1 MVTAVEGRIRR
12 ALARANPVVFTT
24 VAGLAGFCAYFSMY
38 AFRKPFT
45 AATFDVV
52 PGWHFALDYK
62 IAIVIAQAAG
72 YAISKLIGVKVIS
85 EIDPARRGIAILG
98 LIGAS
103 WLALIAFA
111 LVPEAWNVAAL
122 FLNGLPLGMIWGLV
136 FGYMEGRRVSEVL
149 GAILCASFILSSGIV
164 KSVGA
169 WLMQATHVS
178 QFWMPAATG
187 AVFFP
192 LLFVSVWVLNQLP
205 PPTPED
211 VAERVKRAPMSGAE
225 RGAFL
230 RTYAPGVVLLV
241 LSYILL
247 TALRDFRDNFAA
259 EIWTALGYGGEAG
272 VFTASELPVAVIS
285 LIALA
290 AVMVVRD
297 NLRALMVIHG
307 IVFAGF
313 VLLGVSTLAFQ
324 AHLLAPLPWMI
335 LAGAGLYMAYTPF
348 NAMLFDRLIAFSG
361 RVATAGF
368 LIYVAD
374 ASGYLGSVALLLWR
388 NFGGLK
394 LDWLQF
400 FTLSAYATSL
410 VGAVLTALAAVYFRA
425 RAHRGGQTVAPIQVE
440 VAQPAPSSST
450 HRHPRSL
457 DFRARLRLVGG
468 RHTSVPTRTDH
479 PFPGARCRQRK
490 SPGERTSGP

>member
-1 MVTAVEGRIRR
+1 M
-12 ALARANPVVFTT
+12 VFTF

-62 IAIVIAQAAG
+62 IALVIAQAAG
-72 YAISKLIGVKVIS
+72 YALSKLIGVKVIS
-85 EIDPARRGIAILG
+85 EISPARRGIAILG
-98 LIGAS
+98 LIGAA

-111 LVPEAWNVAAL
+111 VVPAPWNIAAL

-149 GAILCASFILSSGIV
+149 GAILCASFILSSGVV

-169 WLMQATHVS
+169 WLLIAGRVS
-178 QFWMPAATG
+178 PFWMPAATG
-187 AVFFP
+187 AVFLP
-192 LLFVSVWVLNQLP
+192 LLLVSVWVLGALP
-205 PPTPED
+205 PPDADDE
-211 VAERVKRAPMSGAE
+211 AERVKRAPMNAAE

-230 RTYAPGVVLLV
+230 RTYALGIVLLV
-241 LSYILL
+241 LAYILL

-259 EIWTALGYGGEAG
+259 EIWTALGYGKEAG
-272 VFTASELPVAVIS
+272 IFTASELPVAAIS
-285 LIALA
+285 LVALG
-290 AVMVVRD
+290 AVMAVRD

-313 VLLGVSTLAFQ
+313 VLLGVSTLAFG
-324 AHLLAPLPWMI
+324 AHLLSPLVWMI

-388 NFGGLK
+388 NFGGFK

-400 FTLSAYATSL
+400 FTLSAYVTS
-410 VGAVLTALAAVYFRA
+410 VAGAALTALAAIYFSTRQGAALGASRGSASA
-425 RAHRGGQTVAPIQVE
+425 RPQ
-440 VAQPAPSSST
+440 AQS
-450 HRHPRSL
+450 
-457 DFRARLRLVGG
+457 
-468 RHTSVPTRTDH
+468 
-479 PFPGARCRQRK
+479 
-490 SPGERTSGP
+490 

>member
-1 MVTAVEGRIRR
+1 VAGSLRR
-12 ALARANPVVFTT
+12 GLAKADPIVFTI

-45 AATFDVV
+45 AATFESVA
-52 PGWHFALDYK
+52 GWHFALDYK
-62 IAIVIAQAAG
+62 IALVIAQAAG

-85 EIDPARRGIAILG
+85 EISPARRGVAILA
-98 LIGAS
+98 LIGAA

-111 LVPEAWNVAAL
+111 LLPAPWNVAAL

-149 GAILCASFILSSGIV
+149 GAILCASFILSSGVV

-169 WLMQATHVS
+169 WLLHDVHVTD
-178 QFWMPAATG
+178 FWMPAATG
-187 AVFFP
+187 AAFFP
-192 LLFVSVWVLNQLP
+192 LLFVSVWVLSQLP
-205 PPTPED
+205 PPNAADE
-211 VAERVKRAPMSGAE
+211 AERVKRAPMSARE
-225 RGAFL
+225 RSAFL
-230 RTYAPGVVLLV
+230 RAYAPGVVLLV

-259 EIWTALGYGGEAG
+259 EIWTALGYGKEAG
-272 VFTASELPVAVIS
+272 IFTASEFPVAVSS
-285 LIALA
+285 LVALG

-313 VLLGVSTLAFQ
+313 ALLGVSTLAFQ
-324 AHLLAPLPWMI
+324 AHLLGPLPWMI
-335 LAGAGLYMAYTPF
+335 LAGAGLYVAYTPF

-361 RVATAGF
+361 RIATAGF

-388 NFGGLK
+388 NFGGFK

-400 FTLSAYATSL
+400 FILSAYATAAA
-410 VGAVLTALAAVYFRA
+410 GAVLTALAALYFHGRA
-425 RAHRGGQTVAPIQVE
+425 RSTATASLAGV
-440 VAQPAPSSST
+440 SSAGV
-450 HRHPRSL
+450 RP
-457 DFRARLRLVGG
+457 
-468 RHTSVPTRTDH
+468 
-479 PFPGARCRQRK
+479 
-490 SPGERTSGP
+490 